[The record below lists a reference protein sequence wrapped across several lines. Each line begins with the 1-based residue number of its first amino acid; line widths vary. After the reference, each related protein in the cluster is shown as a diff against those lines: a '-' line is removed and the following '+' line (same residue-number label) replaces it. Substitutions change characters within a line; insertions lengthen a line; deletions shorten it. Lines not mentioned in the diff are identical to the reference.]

1 MGIYATK
8 LNWSNSKRKD
18 VVLKLSSNMKE
29 LTYMKPSKDLT
40 CWDKIRGKS
49 TIQLSEIA
57 LIAYGGISST
67 F

>member
-1 MGIYATK
+1 
-8 LNWSNSKRKD
+8 
-18 VVLKLSSNMKE
+18 
-29 LTYMKPSKDLT
+29 MKPSKDLT